1 MTPQTRPAKILLIE
15 DSEID
20 TVIFKLMIKKTLRHP
35 VVDTCKNG
43 LAAIEKLMTLK
54 AQAPDLLPD
63 YIFLDLAMPVMDGWQ
78 FMDEYNRLNID
89 PLCKSKIYVLSSSID
104 QADIMKS
111 HANPR
116 VETFLSKPIDFT
128 KIEAVF
134 LSN

>member
-1 MTPQTRPAKILLIE
+1 VIPQTRPAKILLIE

-20 TVIFKLMIKKTLRHP
+20 TVIFKLMIKKTLSHP

-54 AQAPDLLPD
+54 SQAPDLLPD

-78 FMDEYNRLNID
+78 FMDEYKRLDID

-104 QADIMKS
+104 KADIMKS